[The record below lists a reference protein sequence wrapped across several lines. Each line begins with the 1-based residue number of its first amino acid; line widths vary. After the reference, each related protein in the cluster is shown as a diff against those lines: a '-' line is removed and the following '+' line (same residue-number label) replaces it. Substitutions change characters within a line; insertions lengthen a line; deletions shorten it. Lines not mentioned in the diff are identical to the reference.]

1 MILGDHDMLG
11 DHQQDRVTLL
21 KAPPE
26 EFISNDFL
34 LVVIKI
40 HNT

>member
-11 DHQQDRVTLL
+11 DHQQDGVTL